1 MRPSYK
7 KIETTKHKYT
17 MLSTVKYQVATYS
30 GVIQVNSTPNE
41 SSDSVEARA
50 KQMLIQRTG
59 SLPYGF
65 ERFTEVNRE
74 EI

>member
-1 MRPSYK
+1 M
-7 KIETTKHKYT
+7 
-17 MLSTVKYQVATYS
+17 
-30 GVIQVNSTPNE
+30 NSEPNE
-41 SSDSVEARA
+41 DSDSVEARA
-50 KQMLIQRTG
+50 KQMLIQRIG